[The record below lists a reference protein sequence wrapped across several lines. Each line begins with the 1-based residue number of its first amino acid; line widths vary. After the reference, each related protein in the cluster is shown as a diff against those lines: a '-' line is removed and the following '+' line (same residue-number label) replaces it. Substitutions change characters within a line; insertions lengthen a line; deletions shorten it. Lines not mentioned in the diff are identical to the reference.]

1 MVAKKHE
8 QAKTSRSER
17 PRRRH
22 LDDGSFVRL
31 PPVTVWDIHLRY
43 ILNCIHT
50 YRDVSS
56 DKNVRVEYVLTTWYC
71 RDSYISHTWSYRG
84 QRVPLVAWT
93 GINFVVSWDRAVNAW
108 NQCESLHRTAH
119 VLILQ
124 LKGWIP
130 YILGLMYVDLNLKTN
145 SNHYG
150 DIVCIQSWFWF
161 EINFSSFSSKWS
173 QWYRSKLGLYLI
185 SYVYRN

>member
-1 MVAKKHE
+1 MVFYLYHC
-8 QAKTSRSER
+8 
-17 PRRRH
+17 
-22 LDDGSFVRL
+22 VRYTFAINSQL
-31 PPVTVWDIHLRY
+31 Y
-43 ILNCIHT
+43 
-50 YRDVSS
+50 
-56 DKNVRVEYVLTTWYC
+56 
-71 RDSYISHTWSYRG
+71 SYI
-84 QRVPLVAWT
+84 QRRFLWHKRQ
-93 GINFVVSWDRAVNAW
+93 SWVCTDDMILPRFIYLPHLELPRAKSSSSGLDGYQLCRILGRAVNAW

-119 VLILQ
+119 VLVLE

-150 DIVCIQSWFWF
+150 DIVCIQSWFWV
-161 EINFSSFSSKWS
+161 EINFSYFSSKWS

>member
-1 MVAKKHE
+1 MYN
-8 QAKTSRSER
+8 
-17 PRRRH
+17 
-22 LDDGSFVRL
+22 
-31 PPVTVWDIHLRY
+31 VTQPSGVLFIPLCEIYICDIFSTVF
-43 ILNCIHT
+43 IHT
-50 YRDVSS
+50 ETFPLTQTSELSVYWRHDTAAIHKSS
-56 DKNVRVEYVLTTWYC
+56 THV
-71 RDSYISHTWSYRG
+71 WSYRG
-84 QRVPLVAWT
+84 QRVPLAAWT

-161 EINFSSFSSKWS
+161 EINLSSFSSK
-173 QWYRSKLGLYLI
+173 
-185 SYVYRN
+185 

>member
-1 MVAKKHE
+1 MFYLYHCVRYTFAIYS
-8 QAKTSRSER
+8 QLYSYIQ
-17 PRRRH
+17 RRFLWQKRQSWVH
-22 LDDGSFVRL
+22 
-31 PPVTVWDIHLRY
+31 
-43 ILNCIHT
+43 
-50 YRDVSS
+50 
-56 DKNVRVEYVLTTWYC
+56 VLTTWYC

-84 QRVPLVAWT
+84 QRVALAAWT

-119 VLILQ
+119 VSILQ

-145 SNHYG
+145 SNHID
-150 DIVCIQSWFWF
+150 DILCIQSWFWF
-161 EINFSSFSSKWS
+161 EINFSYFSSKWS

>member
-1 MVAKKHE
+1 MVFYLYHCVRYTFAIYS
-8 QAKTSRSER
+8 QLYSYIQ
-17 PRRRH
+17 RRFLWH
-22 LDDGSFVRL
+22 KCQSWV
-31 PPVTVWDIHLRY
+31 
-43 ILNCIHT
+43 
-50 YRDVSS
+50 
-56 DKNVRVEYVLTTWYC
+56 TWYC

-84 QRVPLVAWT
+84 QRFPLAVWT
-93 GINFVVSWDRAVNAW
+93 GINFVVSWNRTVNAW

-145 SNHYG
+145 SNHID

-161 EINFSSFSSKWS
+161 EINFSYFSSKWS

>member
-1 MVAKKHE
+1 MVFYLYHC
-8 QAKTSRSER
+8 
-17 PRRRH
+17 
-22 LDDGSFVRL
+22 VRYTFAIYSQL
-31 PPVTVWDIHLRY
+31 Y
-43 ILNCIHT
+43 
-50 YRDVSS
+50 
-56 DKNVRVEYVLTTWYC
+56 
-71 RDSYISHTWSYRG
+71 SYIQRRFLWHKRQSWVCTDDMILPRFIYGIFHTWSYRG
-84 QRVPLVAWT
+84 RRVPLAAWT

-185 SYVYRN
+185 SYVYRNWGTTVNLRVQPVQ